1 MTEILQV
8 FEEASGQQV
17 NLMKSSVV
25 FSSNVGRNEKE
36 KICQVLQ
43 MGEADGNATYLGLPN
58 MVGQNKSRVFGYLKG
73 KMKHKVQSWK
83 EKWFY
88 SSGPRYI
95 DKKCGSS
102 YANLCYEHVSSAVG
116 DN

>member
-8 FEEASGQQV
+8 FEEASGQHV